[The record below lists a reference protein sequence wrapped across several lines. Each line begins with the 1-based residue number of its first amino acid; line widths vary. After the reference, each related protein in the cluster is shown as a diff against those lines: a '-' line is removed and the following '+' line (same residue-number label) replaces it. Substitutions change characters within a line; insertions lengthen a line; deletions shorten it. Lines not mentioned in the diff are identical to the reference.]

1 MQIEVS
7 GWLSSPIVGGGLWH
21 TILLE
26 VEHVSK
32 LIICSLVSALVG
44 HDLLSEFL
52 RLHMNFPQSFVD
64 QGLLS

>member
-26 VEHVSK
+26 VEHVAK
-32 LIICSLVSALVG
+32 LFVCSLVSALLG
-44 HDLLSEFL
+44 HGPLSEFL
-52 RLHMNFPQSFVD
+52 RLHMNFPLSFVD